1 MNKIRIY
8 HGLWKNYGSYTRR
21 GNKYFPMPLKL
32 RTLLQNKAVKFDMD
46 TIEFTYAHI
55 PDLIISVV
63 AIVHP
68 LDFFCRKIG
77 YKIAMDRITWAQ
89 KEVEAGRSIDHKS
102 WAYEFK

>member
-8 HGLWKNYGSYTRR
+8 HGLWRSSCSWTRR
-21 GNKYFPMPLKL
+21 GNKYFPMSLKL
-32 RTLLQNKAVKFDMD
+32 RKLLQDKAIKFNMD

-55 PDLIISVV
+55 PDLFISVV

-77 YKIAMDRITWAQ
+77 YKIVMDRIIWAK